1 MEDDGAGNKKK
12 SVRLGSK
19 TVNAFARNDYDI
31 SPYLHRD
38 EKQIPTDVPRAPV
51 ENITFRRKTRSQT
64 REEPRLPDI
73 QDTSC
78 VDPSASRKNAPNIKP
93 ATYDGTTSWLD
104 YKSHFEACAKL
115 GKLENRKR
123 LVPFFF
129 ILRDSAQGVLGNLSD
144 GRKMNY
150 KELVSALSYR
160 FAPPDQMNL
169 YRTQLRGRRQ
179 KALESLPDLELGQHN
194 YTASRKLGL
203 PHSTG
208 RCQRNV
214 S

>member
-1 MEDDGAGNKKK
+1 M
-12 SVRLGSK
+12 
-19 TVNAFARNDYDI
+19 
-31 SPYLHRD
+31 
-38 EKQIPTDVPRAPV
+38 
-51 ENITFRRKTRSQT
+51 
-64 REEPRLPDI
+64 
-73 QDTSC
+73 
-78 VDPSASRKNAPNIKP
+78 
-93 ATYDGTTSWLD
+93 
-104 YKSHFEACAKL
+104 
-115 GKLENRKR
+115 
-123 LVPFFF
+123 
-129 ILRDSAQGVLGNLSD
+129 RDSAQGVLGNLSD

-160 FAPPDQMNL
+160 FAPPDQMDL
-169 YRTQLRGRRQ
+169 KRTQLRGRRQ